1 MEDDIKTIKEKD
13 AKDIYAAIKETKI
26 ENSLKG
32 KMLYLTVLKNEMNS
46 IQAKYGTFAN
56 LPPEIIKNEEY
67 THNIDIWNLG
77 IIGFFMLYKK
87 HPFNS
92 IKKKELEKKI
102 INEEIVFD
110 KSNEVNKNLVMIVE
124 RCLERN
130 KYIRPDSDELIKYI
144 DYL

>member
-1 MEDDIKTIKEKD
+1 
-13 AKDIYAAIKETKI
+13 
-26 ENSLKG
+26 
-32 KMLYLTVLKNEMNS
+32 
-46 IQAKYGTFAN
+46 
-56 LPPEIIKNEEY
+56 
-67 THNIDIWNLG
+67 
-77 IIGFFMLYKK
+77 MLYKK

-130 KYIRPDSDELIKYI
+130 KYIRPDTDELIKYI